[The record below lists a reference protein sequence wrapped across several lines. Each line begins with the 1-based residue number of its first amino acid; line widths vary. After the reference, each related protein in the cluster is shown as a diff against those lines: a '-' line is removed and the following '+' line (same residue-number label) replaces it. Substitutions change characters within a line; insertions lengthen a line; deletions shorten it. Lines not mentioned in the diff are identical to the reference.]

1 MKFIK
6 NSFHFLF
13 SIISLTKDI
22 WRELYPGPFYPRLLM
37 NQIYDIG
44 YKSLPIIFIT
54 SAATGLVLTL
64 QFGFT
69 LKDYGL
75 SMYVPRMVSV
85 STFRELGAVF
95 TGIILAGRVG
105 AGIAAEVSA
114 MQISQQIDAIR
125 ALGTSPIKRIVTPR
139 VLGALIAIPIV
150 VLFSCAVCYIFS
162 ALGAVYELNMDL
174 MVFTN
179 DFFSILTFSDVAP
192 VFIKSFVFAY
202 IIAITAC
209 YWGLQASQKE
219 EGVGGVTTI
228 AVVSSSVL
236 IVISNFLITK
246 TLFWVMT

>member
-1 MKFIK
+1 MNLIK
-6 NSFHFLF
+6 NSLNYLI
-13 SIISLTKDI
+13 SILILTKNI
-22 WRELYPGPFYPRLLM
+22 WMELWSGPFYPRLLM

-44 YKSLPIIFIT
+44 YKSCPIIFVT

-64 QFGFT
+64 QFGYT
-69 LKDYGL
+69 LQDYGL
-75 SMYVPRMVSV
+75 AMYVPRMVSI

-114 MQISQQIDAIR
+114 MKVSQQIDAIR
-125 ALGTSPIKRIVTPR
+125 ALGTSPIKRIVIPR
-139 VLGALIAIPIV
+139 VGGALISIPIV

-162 ALGAVYELNMDL
+162 ALSAIYELNMDI

-179 DFFSILTFSDVAP
+179 DFFSILTFADVAP

-202 IIAITAC
+202 IISITAC
-209 YWGLQASQKE
+209 HYGLSVSQKE

-228 AVVSSSVL
+228 AVVSSSVM
-236 IVISNFLITK
+236 IVISNFFITK
-246 TLFWVMT
+246 VLFWIS